1 VAYKI
6 DTDGLHAGKNYGRIS
21 VSGIYGEEVI
31 PVSVV
36 MRTNRQWADGIS
48 WKRDFRNF
56 ASLYIRQEIGEY
68 ERNLLLNSMQTALSR
83 AHATAVEPGRVRLYQ
98 ADVALL
104 QEKGELARQFLGE
117 VREEILDEFL
127 AFSAEMLY
135 SEFSNQG
142 LDKAGADAAFEETY
156 GSSIEDYLRQTFESQ
171 LDVDSLLNEMTTSG
185 KYETYGDKLYMAES
199 GEDIDKSAYDIFT
212 ISGDTLKLELP
223 SGADPSEGEILPGL
237 QYPLEFKKAN

>member
-1 VAYKI
+1 MKKMSKI
-6 DTDGLHAGKNYGRIS
+6 LAVLLVFVMALTICGCGGSDSGKELVGTWSLDYDLADLLAGEMGDDYAGFSAPLMMSICFEFKDDKTFTM
-21 VSGIYGEEVI
+21 YGEQE
-31 PVSVV
+31 SFK
-36 MRTNRQWADGIS
+36 A
-48 WKRDFRNF
+48 NF
-56 ASLYIRQEIGEY
+56 
-68 ERNLLLNSMQTALSR
+68 NTW
-83 AHATAVEPGRVRLYQ
+83 
-98 ADVALL
+98 
-104 QEKGELARQFLGE
+104 
-117 VREEILDEFL
+117 LDEFL

-185 KYETYGDKLYMAES
+185 KYETSGDKLYMAES